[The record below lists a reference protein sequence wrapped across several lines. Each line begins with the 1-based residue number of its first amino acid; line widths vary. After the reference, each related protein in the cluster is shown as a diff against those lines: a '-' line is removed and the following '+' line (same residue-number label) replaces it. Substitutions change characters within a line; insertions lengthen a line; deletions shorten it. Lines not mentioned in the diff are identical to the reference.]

1 MPLQHDCPCVV
12 IDREVSPIMIL
23 AAIAPAASIVG
34 KGFATDCPCN
44 TDCPCVAIDREAAPI
59 KNASISFLK
68 SLLESLL
75 GRACPTNLFCLN
87 LQLRMG

>member
-59 KNASISFLK
+59 KNASIS
-68 SLLESLL
+68 LL
-75 GRACPTNLFCLN
+75 T
-87 LQLRMG
+87 